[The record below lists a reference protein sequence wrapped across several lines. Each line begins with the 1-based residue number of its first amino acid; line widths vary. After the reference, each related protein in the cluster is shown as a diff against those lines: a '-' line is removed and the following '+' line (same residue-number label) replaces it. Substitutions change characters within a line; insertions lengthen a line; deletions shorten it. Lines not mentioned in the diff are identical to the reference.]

1 MTQLNEKITITVS
14 PELYRLLE
22 LESTRRD
29 LGIATLCRHLIT
41 KSIKHSYAGNLSLN
55 HLIRLNGDDGQE

>member
-1 MTQLNEKITITVS
+1 MTHLNEKITITVS

-22 LESTRRD
+22 LESARRD